1 MISLYKR
8 TIINTNQAL
17 ENLVREVAKSE
28 GWLAFDTETTG
39 LHLKKD
45 TPFLVT
51 LTFDNK
57 SYALELST
65 LRQSTLQKLFDK
77 MSVFDYV
84 FGHNIKYDLHMLA
97 NIGIQYKGTNLADTM
112 TVARLALD
120 TDEVM
125 TLALKSLAK
134 RYLYA
139 EAGEDEKLIKTA
151 MTAIKRSNTAQLK
164 NLLKE
169 AGKTKKWFDSTIG
182 DTIFEAKDL
191 GDFLPTYTKFVAEH
205 PEPTYKDVFEDPLY
219 RDAMLSYAM
228 NDTEIT
234 LEIAKKMYPS
244 LIAKNQSEVFKTE
257 SSLILPLFRMER
269 VGINVDRKYIEDS
282 RDKTRRY
289 IQHKRSKLG
298 ELAGEHIK
306 IGQHKRIKDLFRDR
320 WGVHLSSSD
329 DRALAG
335 VPQGSARDTAE
346 IIRELRTLEKW
357 YSAYIL
363 RLLDKSEYD
372 GRAYTQINQSSA
384 VTGRV
389 SSDFQQFPK
398 YGMKSD
404 TGEELF
410 HPRRA
415 IIVSG
420 NGYDNIYYLD
430 YSQIEL
436 RVQANYTLDIS
447 GGDMNMCRAYMPF
460 KCHNASG
467 KKFDPV
473 EDKDLIFKE
482 KWFQDE
488 NNEVW
493 KPVDLHSATAMEA
506 FPEVDPKSPEF
517 KHLRFLGKSTNFAKN
532 YGATTNAL
540 VTQFNFDRPTAEKLN
555 QGYYDAFPKVLD
567 YQKLVKRTFNRR
579 GFVRNRYGRRYYLIN
594 TRFVYRLYN
603 YIIQGTCADMLKN
616 KILEVDKLLLPYKSR
631 FQMNIHDEL
640 SFEIYNGE
648 EFLVPVI
655 KKIMEDVDWMTI
667 PVVADVEKTKTNW
680 AEKENVE

>member
-1 MISLYKR
+1 MVALYRRVIVDSNDKLN
-8 TIINTNQAL
+8 TLIN
-17 ENLVREVAKSE
+17 EVARGE
-28 GWLAFDTETTG
+28 GWMAFDTETTG

-45 TPFLVT
+45 LPFLIT
-51 LTFDNK
+51 LTFTGS
-57 SYALELST
+57 SYALIIDKLDKHKI
-65 LRQSTLQKLFDK
+65 QKLFDK
-77 MSVFDYV
+77 MKHYEFVL
-84 FGHNIKYDLHMLA
+84 GHNVKFDLHMLA
-97 NIGIQYKGTNLADTM
+97 NIGITYKHNNLADTM
-112 TVARLALD
+112 TIARLSLD

-125 TLALKSLAK
+125 TIALKSLAK

-139 EAGEDEKLIKTA
+139 EADEDEKLIKTGI
-151 MTAIKRSNTAQLK
+151 TAIKRQNTAYLK
-164 NLLKE
+164 SLLKE
-169 AGKTKKWFDSTIG
+169 AGKTKKWFDNIVG

-191 GDFLPTYTKFVAEH
+191 GDFLPTYIKFVAEN
-205 PEPTYKDVFEDPLY
+205 PEPTYKTVFKDPVY

-234 LEIAKKMYPS
+234 IELAKKMYPS
-244 LIAKNQSEVFKTE
+244 LIAKNQSDIFKLE
-257 SSLILPLFRMER
+257 SDLILPLFRMER
-269 VGINVDRKYIEDS
+269 VGINVDREYIETS

-289 IQHKRSKLG
+289 IKHKREELG
-298 ELAGEHIK
+298 RLAGEHIK

-320 WGVHLSSSD
+320 WGVVLQSSD

-335 VPQGSARDTAE
+335 VSQGDAKVAAE

-398 YGMKSD
+398 HGMTNDK
-404 TGEELF
+404 GEELF

-415 IIVSG
+415 VIVTG
-420 NGYDNIYYLD
+420 EGYDHIYYLD

-436 RVQANYTLDIS
+436 RVQANYTYDIS
-447 GGDMNMCRAYMPF
+447 GGDTNMCRAYMPF
-460 KCHNASG
+460 NCHTNTG

-473 EDKDLIFKE
+473 EDRDLIFK
-482 KWFQDE
+482 KQWLQDE
-488 NNEVW
+488 DNAVW
-493 KPVDLHSATAMEA
+493 SPVDLHSATASKA
-506 FPEVDPKSPEF
+506 FPNVDPKSDEF

-540 VTQFNFDRPTAEKLN
+540 IQQFGFERNIAEKLN
-555 QGYYDAFPKVLD
+555 KGYYEAFPKILD
-567 YQKLVKRTFNRR
+567 YQKLVTQTYHRR
-579 GFVRNRYGRRYYLIN
+579 GFVKNRYGRRYYLN
-594 TRFVYRLYN
+594 NKRFVYRLYN
-603 YIIQGTCADMLKN
+603 YIIQGTCADMLKA

-648 EFLVPVI
+648 EFLIPVI

-680 AEKENVE
+680 AEKENVR

>member
-8 TIINTNQAL
+8 TIINTNQGL
-17 ENLVREVAKSE
+17 ETLISEVARSE

-45 TPFLVT
+45 TPFLIT
-51 LTFDNK
+51 LTFKNK
-57 SYALELST
+57 SYALEIDS
-65 LRQSTLQKLFDK
+65 LRQDLLQKLFDK
-77 MSVFDYV
+77 MSVFEYV
-84 FGHNIKYDLHMLA
+84 FGHNIKFDLHMLA
-97 NIGIQYKGTNLADTM
+97 NIGIHYKGDNLADTM

-125 TLALKSLAK
+125 TIALKSLSK
-134 RYLYA
+134 RYLY
-139 EAGEDEKLIKTA
+139 EDAGEDEKIVKTA
-151 MTAIKRSNTAQLK
+151 ITNIKRAHTAYLK

-169 AGKTKKWFDSTIG
+169 AGKTKKWFDSIVG
-182 DTIFEAKDL
+182 DTIFEMTDL
-191 GDFLPTYTKFVAEH
+191 GDFEETYKRYLKDY

-219 RDAMLSYAM
+219 RDAMLAYAM
-228 NDTEIT
+228 KDTELTI
-234 LEIAKKMYPS
+234 EIAKKMYPS
-244 LIAKNQSEVFKTE
+244 LIAKNQSDIFKLE
-257 SSLILPLFRMER
+257 SNLILPLFRMER
-269 VGINVDRKYIEDS
+269 VGLNVNREYLENSRVRTHKYIRS
-282 RDKTRRY
+282 RRA
-289 IQHKRSKLG
+289 
-298 ELAGEHIK
+298 ELENIAGEHIK

-320 WGVHLSSSD
+320 WGVSLSSSD

-335 VPQGSARDTAE
+335 VPQGRARDAAE

-398 YGMKSD
+398 HGMTTN

-415 IIVSG
+415 IIVTG
-420 NGYDNIYYLD
+420 NGYDSIYYLD

-436 RVQANYTLDIS
+436 RVQANYTFDIS
-447 GGDMNMCRAYMPF
+447 NGDMNMCRAYMPF

-467 KKFDPV
+467 KKFDPI
-473 EDKDLIFKE
+473 EDKDLIFAE

-506 FPEVDPKSPEF
+506 FPDVDPKSDKF

-540 VTQFNFDRPTAEKLN
+540 ISQFGFDRETAEKLN

-567 YQKLVKRTFNRR
+567 YQKLVKTTFNRR

-640 SFEIYNGE
+640 SFEIYKGE

-667 PVVADVEKTKTNW
+667 PVVADVEVTHTNW
-680 AEKENVE
+680 AEKENVK